1 MANLI
6 KAFIIVLI
14 LILLVPMVW
23 LLLKELFWLFGFS
36 LADLFAGGD
45 AGWFLLFVIFVA
57 IILWLLSCD

>member
-6 KAFIIVLI
+6 KAFVIVLI

-23 LLLKELFWLFGFS
+23 LLLKELFWLFGFT

>member
-6 KAFIIVLI
+6 KAFVIVLI

-36 LADLFAGGD
+36 LAGLVAGGD

>member
-6 KAFIIVLI
+6 KVFIIVLI

-57 IILWLLSCD
+57 IIIWLLSCD

>member
-6 KAFIIVLI
+6 KAFVIVLI

-36 LADLFAGGD
+36 LAGLFAGGD
-45 AGWFLLFVIFVA
+45 AGWLLLFVIFVA

>member
-23 LLLKELFWLFGFS
+23 FLLKELFWLFGFS
-36 LADLFAGGD
+36 LAGLFAGGD
-45 AGWFLLFVIFVA
+45 VGWFILFVIFVA
-57 IILWLLSCD
+57 IIIWLLSCD

>member
-6 KAFIIVLI
+6 KAFVIVLI

>member
-23 LLLKELFWLFGFS
+23 LLLKELFWLFGFR
-36 LADLFAGGD
+36 LTGLFAGGD

>member
-36 LADLFAGGD
+36 FTGLFAGGD

>member
-1 MANLI
+1 MANLV

-36 LADLFAGGD
+36 LSGLFVGGD
-45 AGWFLLFVIFVA
+45 VGWFILFVIFVA

>member
-23 LLLKELFWLFGFS
+23 FLLKELFWLFGFS
-36 LADLFAGGD
+36 LTGLFVGGD